1 MTAPKARMF
10 YTLRELA
17 GILERVELRFRHAWG
32 DFDGS
37 PYTLDSR
44 RMIVL
49 AEKAVGRGHG

>member
-1 MTAPKARMF
+1 MF
-10 YTLRELA
+10 YTLTELVGMLARA
-17 GILERVELRFRHAWG
+17 GLTYRAAWG
-32 DFDGS
+32 DLDGS